1 MDDKDEV
8 KKRAM
13 NIRKIRLEREK
24 AVFMKLGGKLRAYF
38 FTGILVTAPVMI
50 TFFVAYKVIV
60 FIDVSVNRLLPP
72 QFKPDNFLQLKS
84 YYDDLPFT
92 IPGLGI
98 IILVAALIL
107 VGMFAAG
114 FLGKFFLKLGEWIV
128 YKVPFISS
136 VYSLLKQI
144 FETFLSGK
152 SNAFKKVVL
161 LEYPRKGIWIL
172 GFVSADTEGE
182 VREILGREMV
192 NVFIPTTPNPTSG
205 FLIFVPREDVVEL
218 DMGVEEGIKFVISG
232 GIVAPDEAKRLKKR
246 RA

>member
-1 MDDKDEV
+1 MSKNDEI

-13 NIRKIRLEREK
+13 KIKKLRLEREK
-24 AVFMKLGGKLRAYF
+24 AVFMKLGGKLKAYF

-50 TFFVAYKVIV
+50 TFFVAYKLIV
-60 FIDVSVNRLLPP
+60 FVDVSVNKLLPP
-72 QFKPDNFLQLKS
+72 QFALNN
-84 YYDDLPFT
+84 YLPFT

-98 IILVAALIL
+98 IILVVALIL

-114 FLGKFFLKLGEWIV
+114 FLGRFFLRLGEWIV

-144 FETFLSGK
+144 FETFLSSK
-152 SNAFKKVVL
+152 SDAFKKVVL

-172 GFVSADTEGE
+172 GFVSTDTEGE
-182 VREILGREMV
+182 VKDIVKKDMM

-218 DMGVEEGIKFVISG
+218 EMSVEDGIKFVISG
-232 GIVAPDEAKRLKKR
+232 GIVSPDELKQKKKR
-246 RA
+246 K

>member
-1 MDDKDEV
+1 MSKNDEI

-13 NIRKIRLEREK
+13 NIKKLRLEREK
-24 AVFMKLGGKLRAYF
+24 AVFMKLGGKLKAYF

-50 TFFVAYKVIV
+50 TFFVAYKLIV
-60 FIDVSVNRLLPP
+60 FVDVSVNKLLPP
-72 QFKPDNFLQLKS
+72 QFALNN
-84 YYDDLPFT
+84 YLPFT

-98 IILVAALIL
+98 IILVVALIL
-107 VGMFAAG
+107 IGMFAAG
-114 FLGKFFLKLGEWIV
+114 FLGRFFLRLGEWIV

-144 FETFLSGK
+144 FETFLSSK
-152 SNAFKKVVL
+152 SDAFKKVVL

-172 GFVSADTEGE
+172 GFVSTDTEGE
-182 VREILGREMV
+182 VKDIVKKDMV

-218 DMGVEEGIKFVISG
+218 EMSVEDGIKFVISG
-232 GIVAPDEAKRLKKR
+232 GIVSPEELKRKKKSK
-246 RA
+246 